1 MKRYLQHL
9 VRQQAANH
17 RGLVQIHECLYHF
30 SRSQQGQSSTPFVC
44 PTPEQ
49 FAAEDAWPGDWSDAQ
64 VGEEPT
70 GSPGRMDEPRMDE
83 DMTDLFDF
91 LGGSGAT

>member
-1 MKRYLQHL
+1 MEHYLQHL

-17 RGLVQIHECLYHF
+17 RGQVQIHECIYHF
-30 SRSQQGQSSTPFVC
+30 SCSQQGQSSTPSVC

-49 FAAEDAWPGDWSDAQ
+49 FATEVAWPGDWPDAQ
-64 VGEEPT
+64 VGEEPA
-70 GSPGRMDEPRMDE
+70 GSPGRMDEPFMDE
-83 DMTDLFDF
+83 DMIDLFDF